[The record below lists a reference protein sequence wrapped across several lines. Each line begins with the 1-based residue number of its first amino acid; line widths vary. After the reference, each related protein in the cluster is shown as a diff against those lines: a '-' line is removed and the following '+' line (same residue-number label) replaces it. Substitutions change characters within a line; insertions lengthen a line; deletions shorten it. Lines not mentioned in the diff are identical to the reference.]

1 MIIDI
6 HLDTVSRI
14 ARTVHENDETFLV
27 QVLTKDGNGLY
38 SFTDDIEIVRK
49 ESVLKYYDV
58 CTLEETNLFVRVPIY
73 GYWKT

>member
-1 MIIDI
+1 MIIAI
-6 HLDTVSRI
+6 HFDTDTHI
-14 ARTVHENDETFLV
+14 ARTVHENDETFIV
-27 QVLTKDGNGLY
+27 QLLTKDGNGLY
-38 SFTDDIEIVRK
+38 SFMDDMEIVRK